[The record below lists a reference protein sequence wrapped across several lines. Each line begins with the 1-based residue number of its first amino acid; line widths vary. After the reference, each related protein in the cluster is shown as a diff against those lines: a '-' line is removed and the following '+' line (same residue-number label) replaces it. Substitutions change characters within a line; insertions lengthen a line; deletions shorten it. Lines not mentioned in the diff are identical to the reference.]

1 MSLASFAG
9 NQQSQ
14 AVWSVSCRER
24 DLDVDEEYDVDGG
37 LDMYESRNKG
47 VTKEKAAKRQR
58 TAQIADARRHDNA
71 LNKCNLCFGSSRF
84 VKHLLVALGQVAL
97 LSLPER

>member
-1 MSLASFAG
+1 MDD
-9 NQQSQ
+9 
-14 AVWSVSCRER
+14 CRER

-47 VTKEKAAKRQR
+47 VTQEKAAKRQR
-58 TAQIADARRHDNA
+58 TAQIADARRHDTA
-71 LNKCNLCFGSSRF
+71 LNNCNLCFGSNRF
-84 VKHLLVALGQVAL
+84 ARHLLVALGQVAY